1 VKVGSCHRFGSAT
14 TTAALTLN
22 SLLLTIYSRDSTA
35 FTDQKNSTL
44 TELYLYYTTIFEDE
58 MNEVASFQDTQAR
71 RLREVIRAL
80 VRRFSLAERA
90 DMSCCGMTVAQAA
103 TLQALIDGD
112 LRLSELGKRLGIA
125 PSTLTRNLA
134 RLEMRGLIR
143 KEPDPIDGRAQLVA
157 LTDAGHDAADEVGRQ
172 EELFARSVLDRLPPG
187 SESDSIQTL
196 ENLMAAVRSASEAC
210 CPGAYDHLFSSSQI
224 SVTGGHHE

>member
-1 VKVGSCHRFGSAT
+1 
-14 TTAALTLN
+14 
-22 SLLLTIYSRDSTA
+22 
-35 FTDQKNSTL
+35 
-44 TELYLYYTTIFEDE
+44 
-58 MNEVASFQDTQAR
+58 MNEVHTMDDTQAR
-71 RLREVIRAL
+71 RLQEAIRAL

-112 LRLSELGKRLGIA
+112 LRLSDLGKRLGIA

-134 RLEMRGLIR
+134 RLEERGLIR

-157 LTDAGHDAADEVGRQ
+157 LTDAGQNAAGNVGRQ

-187 SESDSIQTL
+187 SESDALRTL
-196 ENLMAAVRSASEAC
+196 ENLMTAVRSASEAC
-210 CPGAYDHLFSSSQI
+210 CPGAYDHLFNLSQI
-224 SVTGGHHE
+224 SVTGEHHE